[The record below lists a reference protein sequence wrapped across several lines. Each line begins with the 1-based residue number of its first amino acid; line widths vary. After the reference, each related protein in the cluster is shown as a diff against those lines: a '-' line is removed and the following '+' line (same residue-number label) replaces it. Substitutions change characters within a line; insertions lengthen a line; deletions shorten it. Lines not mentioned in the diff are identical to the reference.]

1 MGRQPPIRPSSSF
14 DPCGPVLHAP
24 WDTVGWDQRVVLCGM
39 HLLPFSLADNV
50 GSIRQSSPTPNRSRV
65 ARLPARETRRWDR
78 ACSVRRTRSPRD
90 YLGRPYIK
98 RGRRF
103 PSPCDP
109 KIGTALP
116 RTQLGERDLG
126 PHRESSP
133 PGARIEPGIF
143 TAPR

>member
-1 MGRQPPIRPSSSF
+1 MVPLAGWAGIHWLAHLACTARTWHI
-14 DPCGPVLHAP
+14 GPTRRSLRHAP
-24 WDTVGWDQRVVLCGM
+24 S
-39 HLLPFSLADNV
+39 PFSLADNV

-65 ARLPARETRRWDR
+65 ARLPAREARRWDR
-78 ACSVRRTRSPRD
+78 ACSERRTRSPRD
-90 YLGRPYIK
+90 FLGRPYIK

-126 PHRESSP
+126 PHRESLP